1 MTLNGPVGEDNRLR
15 FLPRGTVLGFAS
27 SIRDGLHQF
36 GAALATGNRFLL
48 HDNEAA
54 KRLLDGL
61 PKPLRARIASAAA
74 WEAENFDAVLVCD
87 EARAR
92 DIAQTLARRPGPIVP
107 VLSGDPDY
115 NMNMLVKERTV
126 SINTAAAGGNAS
138 LMTIG
143 K

>member
-1 MTLNGPVGEDNRLR
+1 M
-15 FLPRGTVLGFAS
+15 AS
-27 SIRDGLHQF
+27 SIEDGLHQF

-54 KRLLDGL
+54 NRLLDGL

-74 WEAENFDAVLVCD
+74 WDAENFDAVLVCD

-107 VLSGDPDY
+107 VLSCDPGYD
-115 NMNMLVKERTV
+115 MNMLVKERTV

-138 LMTIG
+138 LLTQEE
-143 K
+143 

>member
-15 FLPRGTVLGFAS
+15 FLPRGTVLGIAS
-27 SIRDGLHQF
+27 SIHGALHQF

-48 HDNEAA
+48 HDNEAT
-54 KRLLDGL
+54 KRLLDHL
-61 PKPLRARIASAAA
+61 PKALRARIASTAA
-74 WEAENFDAVLVCD
+74 WEAKNFDAVLVCD
-87 EARAR
+87 EARGR
-92 DIAQTLARRPGPIVP
+92 EIAETLARCPGPIVP

-115 NMNMLVKERTV
+115 HLHMLVKERTV